1 MASEAMERVMLTDDA
16 PRDTHRETPQELR
29 GTVKWFDPCRGFG
42 FVRTETEDGDVL
54 FNAQALRSL
63 GLETATEG
71 STVVCE
77 AVRRAK
83 GLQAVRIVSL
93 DDSTAAPA
101 RAVHE
106 PGGPFRTA
114 TVKWFSRVKGY
125 GFLTEGDGSGSENG
139 GDIFLHMEVV
149 RAAGLGELESGDPLE
164 VSYGQGPKG
173 RMAVA
178 VRPLVGN

>member
-1 MASEAMERVMLTDDA
+1 MANEAVRQAPTGRSGTDA
-16 PRDTHRETPQELR
+16 PTELR

-42 FVRTETEDGDVL
+42 FVRTDGEGDVL
-54 FNAQALRSL
+54 INAQTLRGM
-63 GLETATEG
+63 GLETASEG
-71 STVVCE
+71 TTVVCE

-83 GLQAVRIVSL
+83 GLQAVRIVSF
-93 DDSTAAPA
+93 DASTAAPA

-106 PGGPFRTA
+106 PGGPFRPA

-125 GFLTEGDGSGSENG
+125 GFLTEGDES

-149 RAAGLGELESGDPLE
+149 RAAGLGELAPGDPLE
-164 VSYGQGPKG
+164 VSYGDGPKG

-178 VRPLVGN
+178 VRPLASN

>member
-1 MASEAMERVMLTDDA
+1 MSVTEPQR
-16 PRDTHRETPQELR
+16 RDETTVRQLR

-42 FVRTETEDGDVL
+42 FMRTETEEGDVL
-54 FNAQALRSL
+54 ISAQTLHGL

-93 DDSTAAPA
+93 DPSTAAP
-101 RAVHE
+101 RAHHA
-106 PGGPFRTA
+106 PGGPYRPA
-114 TVKWFSRVKGY
+114 CVKWFSRAKGY
-125 GFLTEGDGSGSENG
+125 GFLTEGERPDGQDA

-149 RAAGLGELESGDPLE
+149 RAAGMGELSPGDAME
-164 VSYGQGPKG
+164 VSCGEGPKG
-173 RMAVA
+173 RLAVA
-178 VRPLVGN
+178 VRPLTGN

>member
-1 MASEAMERVMLTDDA
+1 MAREAMERAVLTEDA
-16 PRDTHRETPQELR
+16 PRDVPQELR

-93 DDSTAAPA
+93 DSSTAAPA

-125 GFLTEGDGSGSENG
+125 GFLTEGEGTE
-139 GDIFLHMEVV
+139 DIFLHMEVV

-178 VRPLVGN
+178 VRPVVGN

>member
-1 MASEAMERVMLTDDA
+1 MEQPDERLA
-16 PRDTHRETPQELR
+16 RELR

-42 FVRTETEDGDVL
+42 FLRTDEDEGDILFSAQVL
-54 FNAQALRSL
+54 QSL
-63 GLETATEG
+63 GLETAAEG

-93 DDSTAAPA
+93 DASTAACSRTEHA
-101 RAVHE
+101 
-106 PGGPFRTA
+106 PGGPFRPV

-125 GFLTEGDGSGSENG
+125 GFVTEGEGTD
-139 GDIFLHMEVV
+139 DIFLHMEVV
-149 RAAGLGELESGDPLE
+149 RAAGLGELAPGDPLE
-164 VSYGQGPKG
+164 VSYGAGPKG

-178 VRPLVGN
+178 VRPLQGN

>member
-1 MASEAMERVMLTDDA
+1 MTNEAIQGTERTSEAPTQV
-16 PRDTHRETPQELR
+16 R

-42 FVRTETEDGDVL
+42 FVRSEDGGGDVL

-63 GLETATEG
+63 GFETATEG
-71 STVVCE
+71 TTVVCE
-77 AVRRAK
+77 AVRRTK

-93 DDSTAAPA
+93 DESTAAPA

-106 PGGPFRTA
+106 PGGPFRPA

-125 GFLTEGDGSGSENG
+125 GFLTEGDDSA
-139 GDIFLHMEVV
+139 DIFLHMEVL
-149 RAAGLGELESGDPLE
+149 RAAGLGELTPGDPLE
-164 VSYGQGPKG
+164 VSFGDGPKG

-178 VRPLVGN
+178 VRPMKGN